1 MGHVRRRKLDGGG
14 TAYLARYRAP
24 NGRERSK
31 QFAKRSDAERFLA
44 VAEVAKAEGSWID
57 PARGRMRLRDWVI
70 RFRASERHAL
80 RPSTLARDEV
90 YVRTQILPAFG
101 DMPLARIAHDD
112 VQAWVNGLSGRSSP
126 TTVHKCHQILRKTMA
141 GAVRSRL
148 VPRNPC
154 DGVRLPSVQRQ
165 EMRFIGPTQI
175 RGLASTIHPRY
186 EAFVLLGAYGGLRLG
201 ELVGLRWRRVDL
213 RRGQVEVAEISV
225 EINGDIIFGP
235 PKTRAGRRT
244 VPIPEVVVSALNAAK
259 PAGGRDDDL
268 VFTAPSGGPV
278 RHRLFRQRFWYPAV
292 TEAGLDGFR
301 IHDLRHSAVALWIAA
316 GASPTEIAQR
326 AGHTSVV
333 TVLDRYGHLLPQ
345 TSDVVTRRLN
355 QLALDGGTDLWRE

>member
-70 RFRASERHAL
+70 RFRESERHAL
-80 RPSTLARDEV
+80 RPPHE
-90 YVRTQILPAFG
+90 
-101 DMPLARIAHDD
+101 D
-112 VQAWVNGLSGRSSP
+112 VQAWVNGLSARLSP

-148 VPRNPC
+148 LPRNPC
-154 DGVRLPSVQRQ
+154 DDVRLPSVQRQ
-165 EMRFIGPTQI
+165 EMRFIGPPQI

-225 EINGDIIFGP
+225 EINGDITFGP
-235 PKTRAGRRT
+235 PKTHAGRRT
-244 VPIPEVVVSALNAAK
+244 VPIPQVVVSALNAAK
-259 PAGGRDDDL
+259 PAGVRDDDL
-268 VFTAPSGGPV
+268 VFTAPGGGPV

-333 TVLDRYGHLLPQ
+333 TVLDR
-345 TSDVVTRRLN
+345 
-355 QLALDGGTDLWRE
+355 